1 MKVINLIIILS
12 INFICTIVIANS
24 IAVLNIQLIIDKNNQ
39 YIELINQIEISQK
52 SYLESFKITENE
64 LEKKLSEIENSKLIL
79 NDNEINNK
87 INIYNQDFADFQIL
101 VDKFNLHYQNQIIM
115 NRETILK
122 EIIVLLEKYAI
133 ENNIE
138 LILDSTSYL
147 IASNSIDITNKIS
160 NELNNIDL
168 NLEYKNFEKN

>member
-12 INFICTIVIANS
+12 INFICNIVIANS

-52 SYLESFKITENE
+52 SYLDSFKITENE
-64 LEKKLSEIENSKLIL
+64 LEKKLLEIENSKLIL

-87 INIYNQDFADFQIL
+87 INIYNQNFADFQIL
-101 VDKFNLHYQNQIIM
+101 VDEFNLHYQNQIIM

>member
-12 INFICTIVIANS
+12 INFICNIVIANS

-52 SYLESFKITENE
+52 SYLDSFKITENE
-64 LEKKLSEIENSKLIL
+64 LEKKLLEIENSKLIL

-101 VDKFNLHYQNQIIM
+101 VDEFNLHYQNQIIM